1 VTVDSVV
8 SKVADGPVRAKP
20 IIVFVDDEE
29 AILAALRSLFRKAGY
44 ATHAFTQATEA
55 LEFIGRI
62 PADILIS
69 DLRMPL
75 MTGIEFLNHASA
87 INPQAV
93 RIMLSGY
100 EDKSV
105 VMSALSKGLAQ
116 HYVLKPWEDD
126 ALRELVSHSLEL
138 LNSQRKE
145 RLTGILG
152 SIDTLPAPP
161 QFHAKVHQVLDRDGS
176 SVTDIAAVIEKSP
189 PIVAKLLRVA
199 NSVYYGSRKTIVSV
213 HDAVF
218 FIGTEYVV
226 GLVAAI
232 EAFHGFACASRPEC
246 VTVVEKLWSDAV
258 QRSSIAKKIAVQW
271 PGCESPETVYVA
283 SLLQDIGQA
292 VLLCFDP
299 DRFVAYQQACEVE
312 GLKNTDAERAFFGN
326 SHDAVGAALLEYW
339 NFPPAIVGAVSKHH
353 VRAGGEMIPQI
364 LQLAELLQQEGQA
377 VVHDPALDGMVDLW
391 RERVLP
397 ANETTPATSK
407 G

>member
-1 VTVDSVV
+1 MTVDSVV
-8 SKVADGPVRAKP
+8 SAVADGSVQVNPV
-20 IIVFVDDEE
+20 IVFVDDEE
-29 AILAALRSLFRKAGY
+29 AILAALRSLFRKGGY
-44 ATHAFTQATEA
+44 STHAFSQATDA
-55 LEFIGRI
+55 LEFIGRV
-62 PADILIS
+62 PADIIIS
-69 DLRMPL
+69 DLRMPV

-126 ALRELVSHSLEL
+126 ALRDLVRHSLEVL
-138 LNSQRKE
+138 SSQRKE

-161 QFHAKVHQVLDRDGS
+161 QFHAKVHEVLDRDGS
-176 SVTDIAAVIEKSP
+176 SINDIAAVIEKSP

-199 NSVYYGSRKTIVSV
+199 NSVYYGSRKTISSI
-213 HDAVF
+213 HEAVF

-246 VTVVEKLWSDAV
+246 VSIVEILWADAV
-258 QRSSIAKKIAVQW
+258 ERSSIAKRIAVQW
-271 PGCESPETVYVA
+271 PGCETPEAVYVA

-299 DRFVAYQQACEVE
+299 DRFVAYQQACEA
-312 GLKNTDAERAFFGN
+312 GDMKNAGAERAFFGN

-353 VRAGGEMIPQI
+353 VRTGGEMIPQI
-364 LQLAELLQQEGQA
+364 LQLAELLQQGDRA
-377 VVHDPALDGMVDLW
+377 IVHDPALDGMVDLW
-391 RERVLP
+391 REKVMP
-397 ANETTPATSK
+397 VNETATEKSK
-407 G
+407 D